1 MTAEEMFIKLGFTKK
16 ITPNTFIM
24 YGCVNITT
32 PRLVAFDK
40 VSRRIAVKDVLGDKL
55 ITKRDISVSELMAII
70 QQCIELGWLEEETC
84 TNESEYNLVDGF
96 ECSNCGIII
105 ENYNEIEI
113 DEDYPEDRCMKE
125 YAPRYCPNCG
135 RKIVD

>member
-32 PRLVAFDK
+32 PRLIAFDK

-84 TNESEYNLVDGF
+84 TNNSEYNLVDGF

>member
-32 PRLVAFDK
+32 PRFIAFDK
-40 VSRRIAVKDVLGDKL
+40 VSRRIAVIDVLEDKL
-55 ITKRDISVSELMAII
+55 ITKRCELMAII

-84 TNESEYNLVDGF
+84 TNVSEYDSTEEF
-96 ECSNCGIII
+96 RCSNCGFTLV
-105 ENYNEIEI
+105 EH
-113 DEDYPEDRCMKE
+113 KE
-125 YAPRYCPNCG
+125 YALVKMMEKNIISHTNQS
-135 RKIVD
+135 IVQTAVERL